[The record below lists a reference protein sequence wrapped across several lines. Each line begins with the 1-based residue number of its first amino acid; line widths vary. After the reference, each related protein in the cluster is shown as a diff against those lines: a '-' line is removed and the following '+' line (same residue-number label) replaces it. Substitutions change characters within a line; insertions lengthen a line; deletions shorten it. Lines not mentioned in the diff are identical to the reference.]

1 VHLHLLTGS
10 PSQHNLPRQVD
21 AICQRSDCGQRA
33 EPIANVESILK
44 ALQQARS
51 EGMATASLR
60 DGELLER
67 PEALEILQQ
76 TRKIG
81 FNALELWTNGH
92 LLAQAGAAE
101 AIARAGATHIAVP
114 LYGDTSESHDFVTA
128 TPGHFARAIAGLRR
142 ARAAGLRTVV
152 VVPILRPTFRN
163 LSQIVQKS
171 LAIDVSAF
179 RIIAHDGPD
188 RDKHPLLAPL
198 PLASRYIQLAQ
209 ARAEAAKKR
218 CTIKDIPLCLLQ
230 ENVADALRE
239 VTKIV
244 TLGDVASEPKAY
256 LHGKPCESCAW
267 RKVCPGQLAGLAAV
281 HGWIGVVARA
291 DAMPI

>member
-1 VHLHLLTGS
+1 
-10 PSQHNLPRQVD
+10 
-21 AICQRSDCGQRA
+21 
-33 EPIANVESILK
+33 
-44 ALQQARS
+44 
-51 EGMATASLR
+51 M
-60 DGELLER
+60 
-67 PEALEILQQ
+67 
-76 TRKIG
+76 
-81 FNALELWTNGH
+81 
-92 LLAQAGAAE
+92 
-101 AIARAGATHIAVP
+101 P
-114 LYGDTSESHDFVTA
+114 LYGDTAESHDFVTA

-171 LAIDVSAF
+171 LAIDVTAF
-179 RIIAHDGPD
+179 RIVAHNGPD

-218 CTIKDIPLCLLQ
+218 CTISDIPLCLLQ

-244 TLGDVASEPKAY
+244 TLGDLAAESRTFI
-256 LHGKPCESCAW
+256 HGKPCESCAW
-267 RKVCPGQLAGLAAV
+267 RDRCPGQLAGLAAA
-281 HGWIGVVARA
+281 HGWVGVSARVDAVVA
-291 DAMPI
+291 